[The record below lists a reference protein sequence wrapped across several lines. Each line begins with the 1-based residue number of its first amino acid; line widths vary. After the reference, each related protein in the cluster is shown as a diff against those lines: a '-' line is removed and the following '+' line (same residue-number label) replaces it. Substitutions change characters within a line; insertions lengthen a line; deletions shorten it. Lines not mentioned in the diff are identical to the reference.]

1 MTRLGTDSGAADFPH
16 SAHATDPAVAKVFV
30 EIRGKKSI
38 SLIVRTPWRVLE
50 VESCALSKFEPP
62 TTLGDPKNV
71 EKTIQKNFD
80 FLGVRKFLFGAFFQ
94 NFTQAWAP
102 ILRWEMDLGLN
113 NFSTNY
119 FGCSSKFA

>member
-1 MTRLGTDSGAADFPH
+1 MVRDTDRFAAI
-16 SAHATDPAVAKVFV
+16 AKG
-30 EIRGKKSI
+30 RRKNSI
-38 SLIVRTPWRVLE
+38 SLTRRTSRRVRE
-50 VESCALSKFEPP
+50 VESYALSKFQPP
-62 TTLGDPKNV
+62 TTLGARQNV
-71 EKTIQKNFD
+71 EKTIRKKFD